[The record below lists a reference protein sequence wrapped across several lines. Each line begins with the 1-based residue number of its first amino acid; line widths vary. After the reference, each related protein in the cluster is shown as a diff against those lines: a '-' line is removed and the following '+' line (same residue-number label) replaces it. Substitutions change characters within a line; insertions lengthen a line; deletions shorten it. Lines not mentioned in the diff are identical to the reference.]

1 MSSCCD
7 YIIQSELK
15 KNIKRL
21 LKGSG
26 YLHHFLLPKIEECN
40 FIDDNEYN
48 EELFM
53 IEYDIKKLLNSND
66 NNLKGIWIDKYLK
79 KQYNLEFDNYINN
92 LVDKFIIDD
101 NILDLE

>member
-26 YLHHFLLPKIEECN
+26 YLHDILLPKIEECN

-66 NNLKGIWIDKYLK
+66 NNLKGLWIDKYLK
-79 KQYNLEFDNYINN
+79 KQYYLEFDDYINN
-92 LVDKFIIDD
+92 MIDKCVMDEI
-101 NILDLE
+101 ILDLE

>member
-26 YLHHFLLPKIEECN
+26 YLHDILLPKIEETIKSD
-40 FIDDNEYN
+40 FL
-48 EELFM
+48 LFVK
-53 IEYDIKKLLNSND
+53 ILSNKL
-66 NNLKGIWIDKYLK
+66 
-79 KQYNLEFDNYINN
+79 
-92 LVDKFIIDD
+92 
-101 NILDLE
+101 